1 MSLTPSS
8 MLDLGTKIPY
18 FNLFNTIDNCFNDLN
33 SMNGENGTLIVFICN
48 HCPYVIHIIDKMI
61 EISNYYNKKGLNS
74 IFISSNNVETH
85 PQDSP
90 LAMKKY
96 AAEKNFNFPYLYDES
111 QEIAHKFKAACTPD
125 FYLFDSN
132 QKLVYRGR
140 FDDARPGNEKPI
152 TGNELRI
159 AIENSLSGKTPLKK
173 QIPSLGCNIKWKKG
187 NEPEYYKN
195 L

>member
-1 MSLTPSS
+1 

-18 FNLFNTIDNCFNDLN
+18 FNLFNTIDNCFYDLN
-33 SMNGENGTLIVFICN
+33 SMNRENGTLIVFICN

-85 PQDSP
+85 PQGGP

-96 AAEKNFNFPYLYDES
+96 ATEKNFNFPYLYDES

>member
-18 FNLFNTIDNCFNDLN
+18 FNLFNTIDNSFHDVN
-33 SMNGENGTLIVFICN
+33 SIKGEKGTLIVFICN

-61 EISNYYNKKGLNS
+61 EISKDYNKKGIKS
-74 IFISSNNVETH
+74 VFISSNNIETH
-85 PQDSP
+85 PQDGP
-90 LAMKKY
+90 IEMKKY
-96 AAEKNFNFPYLYDES
+96 AAEKDFSIPYLYDES
-111 QEIAHKFKAACTPD
+111 QETALKFKAACTPD

-152 TGNELRI
+152 TGSELRN
-159 AIENSLSGKTPLKK
+159 ALENLLNDKPPLEN
-173 QIPSLGCNIKWKKG
+173 QMPSLGCNIKWKKG
-187 NEPEYYKN
+187 NEPKY

>member
-1 MSLTPSS
+1 

-18 FNLFNTIDNCFNDLN
+18 FNLVNTIDNSFHDVN
-33 SMNGENGTLIVFICN
+33 SIEGEKGTLIVFICN

-61 EISNYYNKKGLNS
+61 EISKDYNKKGIKS
-74 IFISSNNVETH
+74 VFISSNNIETH
-85 PQDSP
+85 PQDGP
-90 LAMKKY
+90 IEMKKY
-96 AAEKNFNFPYLYDES
+96 AAEKDLSIPYLYDES
-111 QEIAHKFKAACTPD
+111 QETALKFKAACTPD

-152 TGNELRI
+152 TGSELRI
-159 AIENSLSGKTPLKK
+159 ALENLLNDKPPLEN
-173 QIPSLGCNIKWKKG
+173 QMPSLGCNIKWKKG
-187 NEPEYYKN
+187 NEPKY

>member
-18 FNLFNTIDNCFNDLN
+18 FNLVNTIDNSFHDVN
-33 SMNGENGTLIVFICN
+33 SIEGEKGTLIVFICN

-61 EISNYYNKKGLNS
+61 EISKDYNKKGIKS
-74 IFISSNNVETH
+74 VFISSNNIETH
-85 PQDSP
+85 PQDGP
-90 LAMKKY
+90 IEMKKY
-96 AAEKNFNFPYLYDES
+96 AAEKDFSVPYLYDES
-111 QEIAHKFKAACTPD
+111 QETALKFKAACTPD

-152 TGNELRI
+152 TGSELRI
-159 AIENSLSGKTPLKK
+159 ALENLLNDKPPLEN
-173 QIPSLGCNIKWKKG
+173 QMPSLGCNIKWKKG
-187 NEPEYYKN
+187 NEPKY